1 MAETEPAGRKAI
13 TKVALTAMAATSI
26 EWYDFFAYG
35 VAAALVFPAVFFA
48 TDLPPL
54 VAQIYSFGTFAVGF
68 LARPIGGAVF
78 GHFGD
83 RVGRKKALVVA
94 LLLMGVATIAIG
106 LLPPYSVAGYAA
118 PLALIGLRLAQGF
131 AVGGQWAG
139 AVLLI
144 TETAPASKRGFYGA
158 FAQVGSPAGLLLANS
173 AFLAVNTSVPPE
185 AFVAWGWRVPFLLS
199 VVLVAVALYIQLR
212 LEETPEFHQLKQ
224 AAAER
229 HRALVRRLAAE
240 RGASESQVEAELAA
254 ERRPSPVLEAVR
266 MYPTD
271 ILLAAGA
278 LLSVGAAFY
287 LITTFTIAY
296 GTNPAGLNLPR
307 HVMLGAVL
315 MSALVMIPAIL
326 YFAAYSDRHG
336 RWNVF
341 MGGAALIGV
350 WSFVVF
356 PLVDTGSFTLILI
369 AMTVSQIFVAMMYG
383 PQAALFS
390 EMFSARV
397 RYSAASLGYQLG
409 AILGGGLAPIIAT
422 ALLARYQTTLA
433 ISLYIATTSALTI
446 AAMWILRAR
455 QRRNESA
462 GTS

>member
-83 RVGRKKALVVA
+83 RVGRKNALVVA

-229 HRALVRRLAAE
+229 HRTLVRRLAAE

-266 MYPTD
+266 MYPAD

-350 WSFVVF
+350 WSFAVF
-356 PLVDTGSFTLILI
+356 PLVDTGSFTFILI